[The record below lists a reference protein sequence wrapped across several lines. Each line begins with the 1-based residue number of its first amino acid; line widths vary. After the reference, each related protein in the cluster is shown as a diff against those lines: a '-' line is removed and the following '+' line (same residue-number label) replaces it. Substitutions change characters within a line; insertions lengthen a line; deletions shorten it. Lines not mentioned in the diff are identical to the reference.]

1 MIFKILRLI
10 QICLK
15 LLVKG
20 DLRELKTRFIYKFIH
35 FTNNYRVKKL
45 FSPISSKL
53 TINQKDYRLLVYKNF
68 NYKHSLFRETFK
80 RYGSNKGGEWKHRN
94 EIIRSFYADLYE
106 EELKEKKIT
115 NLLEIGIGYDVSS
128 PGSSL
133 RSWKALYPTA
143 NIYGADI
150 DKRVLFEEDNL
161 SLIHI

>member
-1 MIFKILRLI
+1 MILKILRLI
-10 QICLK
+10 QIYLK

-20 DLRELKTRFIYKFIH
+20 DLRELKTRFIYKFNH

-106 EELKEKKIT
+106 EELKDLEYG
-115 NLLEIGIGYDVSS
+115 LL
-128 PGSSL
+128 
-133 RSWKALYPTA
+133 
-143 NIYGADI
+143 
-150 DKRVLFEEDNL
+150 
-161 SLIHI
+161 